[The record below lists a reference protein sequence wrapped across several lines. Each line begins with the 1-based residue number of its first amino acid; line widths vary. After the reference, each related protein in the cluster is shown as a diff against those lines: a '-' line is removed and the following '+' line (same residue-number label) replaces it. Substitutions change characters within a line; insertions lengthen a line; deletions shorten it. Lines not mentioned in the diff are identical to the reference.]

1 LVESDLL
8 SDVVDVE
15 ARVDQENSLV
25 YSVEHVACVGVGL
38 IGIGEERE
46 GLLRRRESEVLL
58 QV

>member
-1 LVESDLL
+1 M
-8 SDVVDVE
+8 VDVE
-15 ARVDQENSLV
+15 ARVDQEDSLV